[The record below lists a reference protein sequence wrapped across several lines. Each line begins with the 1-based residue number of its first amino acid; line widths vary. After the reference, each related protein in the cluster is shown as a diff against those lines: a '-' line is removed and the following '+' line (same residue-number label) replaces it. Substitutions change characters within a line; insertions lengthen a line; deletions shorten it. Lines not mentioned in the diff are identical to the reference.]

1 MNNIYLR
8 LLPFVL
14 FTAFTINAG
23 GQSQK
28 EIVAYYP
35 NWQWYDRAQL
45 INPESIQY
53 EKYTVINY
61 AFFRPLADGSLQSTD
76 SWADENLLLGPM
88 IWWPVQTHDSTKS
101 LPYLCQQHGVKL
113 LPSIGGWNDSYN
125 FPGIAA
131 DPVKRQTFISD
142 CLGLIDAYDFNG
154 VDLDWEY
161 PGYAPNGGTPADK
174 ENFTLLV
181 QELREALDDLSAQ
194 TGEEY
199 LLTSCFGASEE
210 RMQSIE
216 WENILPLVDMVNLM
230 TYDFHGSWDPESNHH
245 TPLYSPAVGNP
256 DWCFHGAFTK
266 LTQEFGVPPQKVNMG
281 VAFYGKALAN
291 CTELYGSHTGYD
303 GTTFWEDE
311 GQPLYYNIMKNMD
324 LFAYNWDNQVK
335 CPYLLG
341 NSINT
346 FVTYDDPPS
355 IAHKAQYVMDHDAKG
370 VIIWEL
376 TGDYLETYPG
386 SGQIAGTPLLDT
398 IHQVFGQLTQT
409 INIPDGWS
417 GISTWLSPQNPVVAD
432 IFENM
437 VQNNELIV
445 FQNYSSIYW
454 PGQGINTIDANG
466 GWDYQSGY
474 QLKVNGNQQITIAGN
489 SPASKTLTY
498 ESPGWYLIPVLNA
511 CGVAPEELFTDML
524 NHLEIIKEV
533 AGVRLFWPGVFQN
546 LYELEPGKS
555 YAARFADAVSFTF
568 PECNKSVSAENNDSQ
583 GFEMQLLDMKTT
595 RASHI
600 IAFDPGATGLLKPGD
615 RIRIAAQP
623 EFQFA
628 EVVIHEPGIP
638 VAIPVFAND
647 PSTALKDGFNP
658 GDKPA
663 IRILRENTGVPA
675 TAVFDEKF
683 DGPNLKING
692 MSLVKSM
699 TFSNTELNG
708 NTGASIG
715 FYPNPS
721 HDILYFR
728 GVEDGTRVKVY
739 SSSGMLLHDNRLN
752 NRELGIASIE
762 QGVCFIHIY
771 QDETITVK
779 KLVKQ

>member
-1 MNNIYLR
+1 MRNIYLR
-8 LLPFVL
+8 LLLLIFL
-14 FTAFTINAG
+14 SAIAIETK
-23 GQSQK
+23 GQSEK

-142 CLGLIDAYDFNG
+142 CLGLIAEYDFNG

-161 PGYAPNGGTPADK
+161 PGYAPHGGSPADK

-181 QELREALDDLSAQ
+181 QELREALDDLSVQ
-194 TGEEY
+194 TGDDY

-210 RMQSIE
+210 RMQYIE
-216 WENILPLVDMVNLM
+216 WENIVPLVDMINLM

-266 LTQEFGVPPQKVNMG
+266 LTQEFGVPPQKINMG

-303 GTTFWEDE
+303 ASTFWEDE

-324 LFAYNWDNQVK
+324 LFVHHWDDQVK

-346 FVTYDDPPS
+346 FVTYDDPLS
-355 IAHKAQYVMDHDAKG
+355 VAHKAQYVMDHDAKG

-398 IHQVFGQLTQT
+398 IHQVFDQLTQT
-409 INIPDGWS
+409 IIIPDGWS

-437 VQNNELIV
+437 VQNDDLIV
-445 FQNYSSIYW
+445 FQNHSFMYW
-454 PGQGINTIDANG
+454 PGQGINTIDASG

-474 QLKVNGNQQITIAGN
+474 QIKVDGDQQITIAGN

-511 CGVAPEELFTDML
+511 CGVAPETLFSGMIDD
-524 NHLEIIKEV
+524 LEIIKEV
-533 AGVRLFWPGVFQN
+533 AGLRLFWPGVFQN
-546 LYELEPGKS
+546 LFELEPGKS
-555 YAARFADAVSFTF
+555 YAARFADAASFTF
-568 PECNKSVSAENNDSQ
+568 PECNKTVSAENNDSQ
-583 GFEMQLLDMKTT
+583 GFEMQLLDMKAT

-600 IAFDPGATGLLKPGD
+600 IAFEPGATGLLKPGD
-615 RIRIAAQP
+615 RIRITAGQ
-623 EFQFA
+623 EFEFA

-638 VAIPVFAND
+638 VAIPVFAD
-647 PSTALKDGFNP
+647 DQSTRQKDGFRPNE
-658 GDKPA
+658 KPD
-663 IRILRENTGVPA
+663 IRILRGDRCMEA

-692 MSLVKSM
+692 MSLVNSLK
-699 TFSNTELNG
+699 FNNEELDG
-708 NTGASIG
+708 NIGVSIS

-728 GVEDGTRVKVY
+728 GVEDGTRVKISTIAGTLILNRPINNQRLEIPDLTRGVY
-739 SSSGMLLHDNRLN
+739 FL
-752 NRELGIASIE
+752 
-762 QGVCFIHIY
+762 HIY
-771 QDETITVK
+771 QGNHSFVK
-779 KLVKQ
+779 KIVKQ